1 MIIDVKDDKLA
12 RKLLREGKANN
23 VDLFKAYY
31 SEEVDTR
38 LAMVKD
44 NTDNLFDEDAVR
56 DYYLNYYASS
66 DIYDEAFEALL
77 ESIINFV
84 G

>member
-38 LAMVKD
+38 LVMVKD

-77 ESIINFV
+77 ESMINFV

>member
-1 MIIDVKDDKLA
+1 MIIDVKDDKLV

-77 ESIINFV
+77 ESMINFV

>member
-77 ESIINFV
+77 ESMINFV

>member
-38 LAMVKD
+38 LSMVKD
-44 NTDNLFDEDAVR
+44 NTDTLFDEEAVR
-56 DYYLNYYASS
+56 NYYLNYYASA
-66 DIYDEAFEALL
+66 DKYAEAFESLL
-77 ESIINFV
+77 ESMINFV

>member
-12 RKLLREGKANN
+12 SKLLSEGKANK

-44 NTDNLFDEDAVR
+44 NTDNLFDEEAVR

-77 ESIINFV
+77 ESMINFV

>member
-12 RKLLREGKANN
+12 NELLNEGKADK

-38 LAMVKD
+38 LSMVKD
-44 NTDNLFDEDAVR
+44 NTDTLFDEEAVR
-56 DYYLNYYASS
+56 NYYLNYYASA
-66 DIYDEAFEALL
+66 DKYDEAFESLL
-77 ESIINFV
+77 ESMINFV

>member
-56 DYYLNYYASS
+56 DYYLDYYASS

-77 ESIINFV
+77 ESMINFV

>member
-56 DYYLNYYASS
+56 DHYLNYYASS

-77 ESIINFV
+77 ESMINFV

>member
-38 LAMVKD
+38 LVIVKD

-77 ESIINFV
+77 ESMINFV

>member
-66 DIYDEAFEALL
+66 DIYNEAFEALL
-77 ESIINFV
+77 ESMINFV

>member
-44 NTDNLFDEDAVR
+44 NTDNLFDEDAIR

-77 ESIINFV
+77 ESMINFV

>member
-44 NTDNLFDEDAVR
+44 NTDSLFDEDAVR

-77 ESIINFV
+77 ESMINFV

>member
-1 MIIDVKDDKLA
+1 MIIDVKDDKLVN
-12 RKLLREGKANN
+12 KLLNEGKADK

-38 LAMVKD
+38 LSMVKD
-44 NTDNLFDEDAVR
+44 NTDTLFDEEAVR
-56 DYYLNYYASS
+56 NYYLNYYASA
-66 DIYDEAFEALL
+66 DKYAEAFESLL
-77 ESIINFV
+77 ESMINFV

>member
-56 DYYLNYYASS
+56 YYYLNYYASS

-77 ESIINFV
+77 ESMINFV

>member
-12 RKLLREGKANN
+12 RKLLREGKANK
-23 VDLFKAYY
+23 VDLFKAYF

-77 ESIINFV
+77 ESMINFV

>member
-77 ESIINFV
+77 ESMINFV
-84 G
+84 R

>member
-44 NTDNLFDEDAVR
+44 NTDNLFDEYAVR

-66 DIYDEAFEALL
+66 DIYDEVFEALL
-77 ESIINFV
+77 ESMINFV

>member
-1 MIIDVKDDKLA
+1 MIIDVKDDQLA
-12 RKLLREGKANN
+12 SKLLSEGKANK

-44 NTDNLFDEDAVR
+44 NTDNLFDEGAVR
-56 DYYLNYYASS
+56 NYYLNYYASS

-77 ESIINFV
+77 ESMINFV